1 MKGRQDLKRRTLEF
15 AVNAIGCSEA
25 FPASEPGRIVRR
37 QFIRSATSVGA
48 NYRAAQL
55 ARSKAE
61 FIAKLQIA
69 LEEADESAYWLE
81 LASEA
86 GLLNQELADQLR
98 TEARELAA
106 IFMSSLK
113 TAKGI
118 H

>member
-1 MKGRQDLKRRTLEF
+1 MKGRQDLRRRTLEF
-15 AVNAIGCSEA
+15 ALSAIRCSDA
-25 FPASEPGRIVRR
+25 FPGTEPGRIVRR

-69 LEEADESAYWLE
+69 LEEADESSYWLE
-81 LASEA
+81 LAVESE
-86 GLLNQELADQLR
+86 LLDQGQIGRIAL
-98 TEARELAA
+98 EACELAA

-113 TAKGI
+113 TARGI
-118 H
+118 V

>member
-1 MKGRQDLKRRTLEF
+1 MRSDAFRE
-15 AVNAIGCSEA
+15 SEA
-25 FPASEPGRIVRR
+25 GRIARR
-37 QFIRSATSVGA
+37 QFIRCATSVGA

-69 LEEADESAYWLE
+69 LEEADETVYWLE
-81 LASEA
+81 VASRA
-86 GLLNQELADQLR
+86 NLLDFDAIHDLMS
-98 TEARELAA
+98 EARELCA

-118 H
+118 Q